1 MDYYEYKLC
10 KLKNKIN
17 KIKLIEPK
25 SSGTAFVTFESQDAY
40 REAELKLSQCKN
52 IDFWNKKLDVK

>member
-25 SSGTAFVTFESQDAY
+25 SSGTAFVTFESQDLY
-40 REAELKLSQCKN
+40 RKAELKLS
-52 IDFWNKKLDVK
+52 